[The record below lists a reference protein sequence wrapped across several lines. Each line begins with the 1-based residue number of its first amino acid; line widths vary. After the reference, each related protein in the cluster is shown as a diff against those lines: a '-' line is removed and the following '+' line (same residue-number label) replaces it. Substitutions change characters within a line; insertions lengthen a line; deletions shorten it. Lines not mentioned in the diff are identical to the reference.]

1 MPEIITSALEALS
14 GYIGG
19 RVFKDKKYTYKK
31 IIMSSFVVS
40 ILFFFAHSCYEFLF
54 GQKEFIK
61 LSFII
66 SLILFI
72 VILLMLL
79 LLKSMND
86 FKNIL

>member
-1 MPEIITSALEALS
+1 MPEIITSVLEALS
-14 GYIGG
+14 GYVGG

-79 LLKSMND
+79 FLKIMND
-86 FKNIL
+86 FKK